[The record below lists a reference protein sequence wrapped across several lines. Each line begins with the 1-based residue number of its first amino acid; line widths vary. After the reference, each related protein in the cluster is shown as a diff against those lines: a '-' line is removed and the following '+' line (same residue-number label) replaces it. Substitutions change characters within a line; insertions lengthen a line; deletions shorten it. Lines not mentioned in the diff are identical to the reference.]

1 MDYAELHCHTNFSFL
16 DGASQPEELAEEA
29 TRLGL
34 SALAVTDH
42 DGFYG
47 IVRFNE
53 AARELG
59 LPTVFG
65 AELSLELPGPQNGE
79 ADPVGR
85 HLLALARGPEG
96 YAGLSTVLAEAHLRG
111 GEKGKPV
118 YDVDEVA
125 EQLRDQ
131 VLVLTGCRKGQ
142 VPAALRG
149 HGMDAAAK
157 ELDAL
162 VGRFGADSV
171 AVELTMSG
179 DPLDTDRNDAL
190 AALAEGFG
198 LPTVATGNVH
208 YAVPRRRRLA
218 TALRHASRAST

>member
-1 MDYAELHCHTNFSFL
+1 MTAR
-16 DGASQPEELAEEA
+16 A
-29 TRLGL
+29 TRKSWPRRVPGSGL
-34 SALAVTDH
+34 TALAVTDH

-47 IVRFNE
+47 VVRFNE

-65 AELSLELPGPQNGE
+65 AELSLELPGPQNGQP
-79 ADPVGR
+79 DPVGR

-96 YAGLSTVLAEAHLRG
+96 YARLSTVLAEAHLRG

-118 YDVDEVA
+118 YDVDEIA
-125 EQLRDQ
+125 GQLRDH

-142 VPAALRG
+142 VPAALAEY
-149 HGMDAAAK
+149 GMDAAAK

-162 VGRFGADSV
+162 VGRFGADGV

-179 DPLDTDRNDAL
+179 DPLDADRNDAL
-190 AALAEGFG
+190 VSLAERFRAADRGDRQCP
-198 LPTVATGNVH
+198 LCPPSPTAPGH
-208 YAVPRRRRLA
+208 R
-218 TALRHASRAST
+218 SRGRAGSAQPG